1 MINFVGKNLTH
12 HEDDDKPFYQDDR
25 YYYNAYYGID
35 SADDVPEL
43 IQFDSETGTISPI
56 SPLPYCPGENST
68 VNLRPHYAVVYASDT
83 GHPAAGDARRL
94 CGPGDAVCVPT
105 HEERPIRAA
114 CQLDIWR
121 SPGGHARLQGRRLCV
136 DAVQPQPD
144 QVPDSGVHAL
154 VSVFPA
160 EGKLVDAS
168 VMHFEVLACVS

>member
-68 VNLRPHYAVVYASDT
+68 VNLRPHYAVVCASDT
-83 GHPAAGDARRL
+83 GQLLVMQDCAARAMLFVFQPTKSDQFELHANYTYGGLPADTHASRAGDY
-94 CGPGDAVCVPT
+94 VWM
-105 HEERPIRAA
+105 
-114 CQLDIWR
+114 QS
-121 SPGGHARLQGRRLCV
+121 SPSQI
-136 DAVQPQPD
+136 
-144 QVPDSGVHAL
+144 
-154 VSVFPA
+154 
-160 EGKLVDAS
+160 K
-168 VMHFEVLACVS
+168 